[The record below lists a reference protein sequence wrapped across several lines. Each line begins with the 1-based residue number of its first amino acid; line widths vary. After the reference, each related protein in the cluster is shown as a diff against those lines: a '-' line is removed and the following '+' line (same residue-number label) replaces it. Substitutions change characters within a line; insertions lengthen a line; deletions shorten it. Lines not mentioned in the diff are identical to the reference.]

1 MRFHYLLMAN
11 FSMMQKLLMRRLKD
25 TGLTPGQ
32 PKVLAELYERNGMTQ
47 SELAARCVLEAASV
61 TSVIDGMERS
71 GLVER
76 KKDSANR
83 RISRIWLTEKG
94 QELADRVDQ
103 EFSILEQTVL
113 NGLNHHAHTTQAM
126 LQELYNILSACYSD
140 KET

>member
-94 QELADRVDQ
+94 QELADRVNR
-103 EFSILEQTVL
+103 EFEVLEQSILQSLHNCSAETAQT
-113 NGLNHHAHTTQAM
+113 
-126 LQELYNILSACYSD
+126 ILEEIHRTLSD
-140 KET
+140 QYAE